1 MRFIDT
7 NVLLYAVNILPEEA
21 DKRAI
26 AHGILNSDD
35 CALSVQVLQEF
46 YVQATRKTRTGAL
59 THPEAIAMITVWRRF
74 PVQAQTVEVLD
85 RALSIKERHM
95 LSFWDSAIIAAAS
108 ILQCGTVLTEDM
120 QDGQVVDGVRVVN
133 PFRSAVSVPE

>member
-1 MRFIDT
+1 LRFVDT
-7 NVLLYAVNILPEEA
+7 NVLLYAVSRVPEEA

-26 AHGILNSDD
+26 AHGILDSDD

-46 YVQATRKTRTGAL
+46 YVQATRKTRAGVL
-59 THPEAIAMITVWRRF
+59 THSEARDMITVWRRF
-74 PVQAQTVEVLD
+74 PVQDQTVDVLD
-85 RALSIKERHM
+85 RALSLKERHM

-108 ILQCGTVLTEDM
+108 ILQCRILLTEDM

-133 PFRSAVSVPE
+133 PFG